1 MINSIRF
8 LIILETAVN
17 LKVTMNG
24 MTCKPR
30 RLDVVAT
37 EETVTAVR
45 TTGMMIIITEPTAV
59 VTENHI
65 AVIAIVTITKAVV
78 TVKTVT
84 ISAAEGMTDEGMTGI
99 LSVATTVA
107 VAITMNAETG
117 IEEMTGTWK
126 GPAGKLIYF

>member
-1 MINSIRF
+1 
-8 LIILETAVN
+8 
-17 LKVTMNG
+17 

-30 RLDVVAT
+30 LLDVVAT

-45 TTGMMIIITEPTAV
+45 TTGMTITITEPTAV
-59 VTENHI
+59 VTGNHI

-84 ISAAEGMTDEGMTGI
+84 ISAAEEMTDEGMMGI
-99 LSVATTVA
+99 LSVATIVA

-126 GPAGKLIYF
+126 GLAGKFIYFLLKCSKKCEKVGEDRKL